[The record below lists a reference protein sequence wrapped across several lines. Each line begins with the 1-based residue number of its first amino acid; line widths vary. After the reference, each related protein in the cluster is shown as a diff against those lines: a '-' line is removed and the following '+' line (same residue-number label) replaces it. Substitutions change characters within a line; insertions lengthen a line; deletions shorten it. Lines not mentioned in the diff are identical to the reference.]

1 MSNTHAHSYTSRG
14 RINQP
19 KYRFS
24 EQIRIM
30 RKQQEV
36 LHKWSDPA
44 STEAFQCIERIL
56 QGERGVRYS
65 AAAKGKQ
72 ETSFILA
79 RNMVKQ
85 EDAALELEK
94 AQESLTSSQEAIK
107 GRPEWD
113 NYQSATLCAHDVAR
127 YVAKH
132 GLTAEE
138 VLA

>member
-36 LHKWSDPA
+36 LRKWSDPA
-44 STEAFQCIERIL
+44 STEALQCIERIL

-94 AQESLTSSQEAIK
+94 VQEAI
-107 GRPEWD
+107 EWD

-127 YVAKH
+127 YVSKH
-132 GLTAEE
+132 GISIKE
-138 VLA
+138 VMA

>member
-36 LHKWSDPA
+36 LRKWSDPA
-44 STEAFQCIERIL
+44 STEALQCIERIL

-94 AQESLTSSQEAIK
+94 AQEAI
-107 GRPEWD
+107 EWD

-127 YVAKH
+127 YVSKH
-132 GLTAEE
+132 GISIKE
-138 VLA
+138 VMA

>member
-36 LHKWSDPA
+36 LRKWSDPA
-44 STEAFQCIERIL
+44 STEALQCIERIL

-85 EDAALELEK
+85 EDVALELEK
-94 AQESLTSSQEAIK
+94 AQEAIEGRSSDTT
-107 GRPEWD
+107 EWD

-127 YVAKH
+127 YVSKH
-132 GLTAEE
+132 GISIKE
-138 VLA
+138 VMV

>member
-1 MSNTHAHSYTSRG
+1 MSNTHTHSYTSRG

-36 LHKWSDPA
+36 LRKWSDPA
-44 STEAFQCIERIL
+44 STEALQCIERIL

-94 AQESLTSSQEAIK
+94 AQEAIEGRSSDTT
-107 GRPEWD
+107 EWD

-127 YVAKH
+127 YVSKH
-132 GLTAEE
+132 GISIKE
-138 VLA
+138 VMA

>member
-1 MSNTHAHSYTSRG
+1 MFNTHAHSYTSRG

-36 LHKWSDPA
+36 LRKWSDPA
-44 STEAFQCIERIL
+44 STEALQCIERIL

-94 AQESLTSSQEAIK
+94 AQEAI
-107 GRPEWD
+107 EWD

-127 YVAKH
+127 YVSKH
-132 GLTAEE
+132 GISIKE
-138 VLA
+138 VMA

>member
-1 MSNTHAHSYTSRG
+1 MSNAHAHSYTSRG

-36 LHKWSDPA
+36 LRKWSDPA
-44 STEAFQCIERIL
+44 STEALQCIERIL

-94 AQESLTSSQEAIK
+94 AQEAI
-107 GRPEWD
+107 EWD

-127 YVAKH
+127 YVSKH
-132 GLTAEE
+132 GISIKE
-138 VLA
+138 VMA

>member
-14 RINQP
+14 RLNQP
-19 KYRFS
+19 KYRFP

-36 LHKWSDPA
+36 LRKWSDPA
-44 STEAFQCIERIL
+44 STEALQCIERIL

-94 AQESLTSSQEAIK
+94 AQESIEGRSSDTT
-107 GRPEWD
+107 EWD

-127 YVAKH
+127 YVSKH
-132 GLTAEE
+132 GISIKE
-138 VLA
+138 VMA

>member
-36 LHKWSDPA
+36 LRKWSDPA
-44 STEAFQCIERIL
+44 STEALQCIERIL

-94 AQESLTSSQEAIK
+94 AQEAIEGRSSDTT
-107 GRPEWD
+107 EWD

-127 YVAKH
+127 YVSKH
-132 GLTAEE
+132 GISIKE
-138 VLA
+138 VMA

>member
-36 LHKWSDPA
+36 LRKWSDPA
-44 STEAFQCIERIL
+44 STEALQCIERIL

-94 AQESLTSSQEAIK
+94 VQEAIE
-107 GRPEWD
+107 GRSSDTTEWD

-127 YVAKH
+127 YVSKN
-132 GLTAEE
+132 GISIKE
-138 VLA
+138 VMA

>member
-36 LHKWSDPA
+36 LRKWSDPA
-44 STEAFQCIERIL
+44 STEALQCIERIL

-94 AQESLTSSQEAIK
+94 AQEVI
-107 GRPEWD
+107 EWD

-127 YVAKH
+127 YVSKH
-132 GLTAEE
+132 GMSIKE
-138 VLA
+138 VMA

>member
-1 MSNTHAHSYTSRG
+1 MSNAHAHSYTSRG

-36 LHKWSDPA
+36 LRKWIDPA
-44 STEAFQCIERIL
+44 STEALQCIERIL

-94 AQESLTSSQEAIK
+94 VQEAID
-107 GRPEWD
+107 GHSSDTTEWD

-127 YVAKH
+127 YVSKH
-132 GLTAEE
+132 GISIKE
-138 VLA
+138 VMA

>member
-36 LHKWSDPA
+36 LRKWSDPA
-44 STEAFQCIERIL
+44 SIEALQCIERIL

-85 EDAALELEK
+85 EDAAFELEK
-94 AQESLTSSQEAIK
+94 AQEAI
-107 GRPEWD
+107 EWD

-127 YVAKH
+127 YVSKH
-132 GLTAEE
+132 GISIKE
-138 VLA
+138 VMA

>member
-36 LHKWSDPA
+36 LRKWSDPA
-44 STEAFQCIERIL
+44 STEALQCIERIL

-94 AQESLTSSQEAIK
+94 VQEAIE
-107 GRPEWD
+107 GRSSDTTEWD

-127 YVAKH
+127 YVSKH
-132 GLTAEE
+132 GISIKE
-138 VLA
+138 VMA

>member
-36 LHKWSDPA
+36 LRKWSDPA
-44 STEAFQCIERIL
+44 STEALQCIERIL

-85 EDAALELEK
+85 EDAALELGKVRISGEI
-94 AQESLTSSQEAIK
+94 LL
-107 GRPEWD
+107 G
-113 NYQSATLCAHDVAR
+113 
-127 YVAKH
+127 
-132 GLTAEE
+132 
-138 VLA
+138 

>member
-14 RINQP
+14 RLNQP

-36 LHKWSDPA
+36 LRKWSDPA
-44 STEAFQCIERIL
+44 STEALQCIERIL

-94 AQESLTSSQEAIK
+94 AQESIEGRSSDTT
-107 GRPEWD
+107 EWD
-113 NYQSATLCAHDVAR
+113 NYQSATLCAHDVAH
-127 YVAKH
+127 YVSKH
-132 GLTAEE
+132 GISIKE
-138 VLA
+138 VMA

>member
-36 LHKWSDPA
+36 LRKWSDPA
-44 STEAFQCIERIL
+44 STEALQCIERIL

-85 EDAALELEK
+85 EDAAIELAK
-94 AQESLTSSQEAIK
+94 AQESIEGRSSDTT
-107 GRPEWD
+107 EWD
-113 NYQSATLCAHDVAR
+113 KYQSATLCSHDVAR
-127 YVAKH
+127 YIAKH

-138 VLA
+138 VIA

>member
-1 MSNTHAHSYTSRG
+1 MSNAHAHSYTSRG

-36 LHKWSDPA
+36 LRKWSDPA
-44 STEAFQCIERIL
+44 STEALQCIERIL

-94 AQESLTSSQEAIK
+94 AQEAI
-107 GRPEWD
+107 EWD

-127 YVAKH
+127 YVSKH
-132 GLTAEE
+132 GMSIKE
-138 VLA
+138 VMA

>member
-1 MSNTHAHSYTSRG
+1 MSNTHAYSYTSRG

-36 LHKWSDPA
+36 LRKWNDPA
-44 STEAFQCIERIL
+44 STEALQCIERIL

-65 AAAKGKQ
+65 AVAKGKQ

-94 AQESLTSSQEAIK
+94 AQEAIEGRSSDTT
-107 GRPEWD
+107 EWD
-113 NYQSATLCAHDVAR
+113 KYQCATLCSHDVAR
-127 YVAKH
+127 YIAKH

-138 VLA
+138 VIV

>member
-30 RKQQEV
+30 RKQQDV
-36 LHKWSDPA
+36 LRKWSDPA
-44 STEAFQCIERIL
+44 STEALQCIERIL

-94 AQESLTSSQEAIK
+94 AQEAI
-107 GRPEWD
+107 EWD

-127 YVAKH
+127 YVSKH
-132 GLTAEE
+132 GISIKE
-138 VLA
+138 VMA

>member
-1 MSNTHAHSYTSRG
+1 MSNTHAHSYKSRG

-36 LHKWSDPA
+36 LRKWSDPA
-44 STEAFQCIERIL
+44 STEALQCIERIL

-94 AQESLTSSQEAIK
+94 AQEAI
-107 GRPEWD
+107 EWD

-127 YVAKH
+127 YVSKH
-132 GLTAEE
+132 GISIKE
-138 VLA
+138 VMA

>member
-36 LHKWSDPA
+36 LRKWSDPA
-44 STEAFQCIERIL
+44 STEALQCIERIL

-94 AQESLTSSQEAIK
+94 AQEAI
-107 GRPEWD
+107 EWD
-113 NYQSATLCAHDVAR
+113 NYQSATLCAHDVAH
-127 YVAKH
+127 YVSKH
-132 GLTAEE
+132 GISIKE
-138 VLA
+138 VMA